1 VEKAEKIV
9 QGSGLFFIF
18 KKRPSTHHVS
28 PRISPRSHHKKTT
41 FCTSIFQNTPQ
52 KHQQKQQNPGFA
64 PGSHFSLKTLR

>member
-28 PRISPRSHHKKTT
+28 PRISPRSHHKTPRSAPQFFKTPLKNISKNNKT
-41 FCTSIFQNTPQ
+41 PASRQGLIF
-52 KHQQKQQNPGFA
+52 
-64 PGSHFSLKTLR
+64 L